1 MMSKILILL
10 KKDISGLLYS
20 IGLNKYKD
28 EYLQKLIIFLIIVTS
43 FGLFAMYYLFI
54 TYSEL
59 LNSGFGNIGI
69 LLGKKI
75 AFGALFLINIY
86 YVYGLLESKE
96 YLLLNGL
103 PISKKNIV
111 ISKILILYICDC
123 IIEIIVFFP
132 LCLLMGLSYL
142 LVDIIIS
149 FLIMPLIT
157 IFICSSLMFGLLMI
171 GSMIKLNSIIKA
183 ICVILGISL
192 VLILLNNNQ
201 MDFKYVNTLFMF
213 SEMFSYTFSA
223 FILKFVIAI
232 LLGYFSI
239 IILDIGVAKKMKD
252 GSNTQIKK
260 HEYTYHK
267 KEKYKAVFIGEVKK
281 YLELLPYVLNTA
293 LGLVLIILFSV
304 NFFLFNKGIGTNF
317 LGMPKGIVKSS
328 IHIFPYIM
336 SLVVGVCCST
346 QVSLSLE
353 GNCVWIKKMIPVS
366 NSAIYLSKVMV
377 GFVLMVP
384 TAVISTFLILRA
396 EEVIIKN
403 IFFTLITVILN
414 ILLMLWMGIL
424 IDIKFTNYNWNN
436 PISVIKRGSGAIIY
450 QIVNILIN
458 LIFILLVIKFKQS
471 VTIKVA
477 CIFVTIILLSCIY
490 KIIVKKTIPD

>member
-239 IILDIGVAKKMKD
+239 IILDIGVAKK
-252 GSNTQIKK
+252 
-260 HEYTYHK
+260 
-267 KEKYKAVFIGEVKK
+267 
-281 YLELLPYVLNTA
+281 
-293 LGLVLIILFSV
+293 
-304 NFFLFNKGIGTNF
+304 
-317 LGMPKGIVKSS
+317 
-328 IHIFPYIM
+328 
-336 SLVVGVCCST
+336 
-346 QVSLSLE
+346 
-353 GNCVWIKKMIPVS
+353 
-366 NSAIYLSKVMV
+366 
-377 GFVLMVP
+377 
-384 TAVISTFLILRA
+384 
-396 EEVIIKN
+396 
-403 IFFTLITVILN
+403 
-414 ILLMLWMGIL
+414 
-424 IDIKFTNYNWNN
+424 
-436 PISVIKRGSGAIIY
+436 
-450 QIVNILIN
+450 
-458 LIFILLVIKFKQS
+458 
-471 VTIKVA
+471 
-477 CIFVTIILLSCIY
+477 
-490 KIIVKKTIPD
+490 

>member
-1 MMSKILILL
+1 
-10 KKDISGLLYS
+10 
-20 IGLNKYKD
+20 
-28 EYLQKLIIFLIIVTS
+28 
-43 FGLFAMYYLFI
+43 
-54 TYSEL
+54 
-59 LNSGFGNIGI
+59 
-69 LLGKKI
+69 
-75 AFGALFLINIY
+75 
-86 YVYGLLESKE
+86 
-96 YLLLNGL
+96 
-103 PISKKNIV
+103 
-111 ISKILILYICDC
+111 
-123 IIEIIVFFP
+123 
-132 LCLLMGLSYL
+132 
-142 LVDIIIS
+142 
-149 FLIMPLIT
+149 
-157 IFICSSLMFGLLMI
+157 
-171 GSMIKLNSIIKA
+171 
-183 ICVILGISL
+183 
-192 VLILLNNNQ
+192 
-201 MDFKYVNTLFMF
+201 
-213 SEMFSYTFSA
+213 
-223 FILKFVIAI
+223 
-232 LLGYFSI
+232 
-239 IILDIGVAKKMKD
+239 MKD